1 MLINEST
8 RSKGFDYGVF
18 KSLKSLPGKTKYA
31 KDNLELLSKEGTSR
45 IVFLLSSRKVLKLCQ
60 LSLRDPKVKERG
72 IAQNK
77 AETFNSSEIPSIV
90 TKVYDHAPDYTWI
103 ISEVARPLSSEE
115 EFYNLTGF
123 PLKILRMFLIEGSE
137 DGFDIDLY
145 AKRFPKSIKKDLA
158 RIKEWEGFPDILK
171 TMKNPL
177 EGLHPGD
184 FGVYDHWGKTG
195 DGRIVLLDSGAT
207 WEVIFDLY
215 SLHEDIFAVLK
226 NKQVLDPYMNATQKR
241 QLGISQGIISELE
254 NLYNSLEQ
262 SRMYFEII
270 SSINN
275 QVKGTS
281 EKLFQEDAAIEFGNK
296 LESIVQKALSEY
308 QEHVNE
314 TLINNETGNGQS
326 FQLKENLT
334 ITIPTLATFIFSAVS
349 NLSSKLIALE
359 SIAKKYNAVGLLN
372 GLRISGMIINKLEKK
387 GIKFAQ
393 PLNDEMSL
401 RLYQTLWNFGF
412 QPSKVFLVSDDYLQ
426 NKENAR
432 TLCEGLFY
440 KLNLAYY
447 TIPAIQ
453 SLLSIAVAYL
463 KEDEMDVQSIDW
475 YDSIFK
481 NITNYSKDL
490 RWNQKQ

>member
-8 RSKGFDYGVF
+8 RSKTFDYSVF
-18 KSLKSLPGKTKYA
+18 KSLKSLPGKIKYA
-31 KDNLELLSKEGTSR
+31 KDNLELLSNEGTSR
-45 IVFLLSSRKVLKLCQ
+45 IVFLLSSKKVLKLCQ
-60 LSLRDPKVKERG
+60 LSLKEPKVKERG

-77 AETFNSSEIPSIV
+77 AEVKNSQEISSLV
-90 TKVYDHAPDYTWI
+90 TKVFDYASDFTWI
-103 ISEVARPLSSEE
+103 VSEIARPLTSEK
-115 EFYNLTGF
+115 EFYNLAGF

-137 DGFDIDLY
+137 DNFNIDLY
-145 AKRFPKSIKKDLA
+145 AKRFPKSIKIDLA
-158 RIKEWEGFPDILK
+158 RIKKWEGFSDLLK
-171 TMKNPL
+171 TMKDPL

-184 FGVYDHWGKTG
+184 FGVVDHWGKTAE
-195 DGRIVLLDSGAT
+195 GRIVLLDSGAT

-241 QLGISQGIISELE
+241 QLGISQGIISTLE

-275 QVKGTS
+275 EVKGS
-281 EKLFQEDAAIEFGNK
+281 NEKLFQEDAAIEFGNK
-296 LESIVQKALSEY
+296 LESIVQRALSEY

-314 TLINNETGNGQS
+314 KLINNETNNQS

-334 ITIPTLATFIFSAVS
+334 ITVPTLATFIFSAVS

-372 GLRISGMIINKLEKK
+372 GLRISGMIVSKLEKK

-412 QPSKVFLVSDDYLQ
+412 QPSKTFLISSDYLQ
-426 NKENAR
+426 NKENAK

-490 RWNQKQ
+490 KWTQLK

>member
-1 MLINEST
+1 MFIQEST
-8 RSKGFDYGVF
+8 RSKTFDYGVF
-18 KSLKSLPGKTKYA
+18 KSLKSLPGKIKYA
-31 KDNLELLSKEGTSR
+31 KDNLELLSNEGTSR
-45 IVFLLSSRKVLKLCQ
+45 IVFLLSSKKVLKLCQ
-60 LSLRDPKVKERG
+60 LSLKDPKVKERG

-77 AETFNSSEIPSIV
+77 AEVKNSSEIASIV
-90 TKVYDHAPDYTWI
+90 TKVFDYAPDYTWI
-103 ISEVARPLSSEE
+103 VSEIARPLTSEK
-115 EFYNLTGF
+115 EFYHLTGF

-137 DGFDIDLY
+137 DNFNIDLY
-145 AKRFPKSIKKDLA
+145 AKRFPKSIKNDLA
-158 RIKEWEGFPDILK
+158 RIKEWEGFEDILK
-171 TMKNPL
+171 TMKDPL

-215 SLHEDIFAVLK
+215 SLNEDIFAVLK
-226 NKQVLDPYMNATQKR
+226 NKQIIDPYMNATQKR
-241 QLGISQGIISELE
+241 QVGISQGIISTLE

-270 SSINN
+270 STINS

-281 EKLFQEDAAIEFGNK
+281 EKLFQEDVAIEFGNK
-296 LESIVQKALSEY
+296 LESIVQNALSEY

-314 TLINNETGNGQS
+314 TLINNETN
-326 FQLKENLT
+326 LKENLT
-334 ITIPTLATFIFSAVS
+334 ITVPTLATFIFSAVA
-349 NLSSKLIALE
+349 NISSKLTALE
-359 SIAKKYNAVGLLN
+359 SIAKKYNAVHLLN
-372 GLRISGMIINKLEKK
+372 GLRISGMIVSKLEKK

-401 RLYQTLWNFGF
+401 KLYETLWNFGF
-412 QPSKVFLVSDDYLQ
+412 QPTKVFLIGNDYLQ
-426 NKENAR
+426 NKDNAR
-432 TLCEGLFY
+432 ILCEGLFY

-463 KEDEMDVQSIDW
+463 KEGEMDIQSIDW
-475 YDSIFK
+475 YDSVLK
-481 NITNYSKDL
+481 NISNNSKDL
-490 RWNQKQ
+490 KWNE